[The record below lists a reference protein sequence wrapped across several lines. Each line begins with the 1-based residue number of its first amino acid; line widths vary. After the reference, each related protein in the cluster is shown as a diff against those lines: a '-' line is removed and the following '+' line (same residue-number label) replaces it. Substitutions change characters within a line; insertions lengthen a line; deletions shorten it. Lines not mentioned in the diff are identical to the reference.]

1 MFDKKKPYVIRYNDG
16 CIPEGKTE
24 KTWDEKYYYYQ
35 SCDNIHVFINKQDD
49 EGLVP
54 YNVIVNNNLEVLFF
68 SSMYSSVC
76 YYLDSI
82 HTRSINK
89 TWKLKE
95 V

>member
-16 CIPEGKTE
+16 CIPEGRTE

-35 SCDNIHVFINKQDD
+35 SCDDIHVFINKQDD

-68 SSMYSSVC
+68 SSMYSSIYC
-76 YYLDSI
+76 YLDSI